1 MADYT
6 IPMSNGPTG
15 AASQIDS
22 RIPLNPAGAQIP
34 LEAKPFAPID
44 VNKDVQSAYKT
55 ATDIDSFQEQQ
66 SVNLEKQQVRE
77 TKQRDIAVLKSLQ
90 QSGNTLTSSEDL
102 TLALHQVGDKI
113 SPDALQNLQTRL
125 QTTKMTEAKF
135 AEMASKYP
143 ADVLLNQADVSDGI
157 YEKFRPVVD
166 EYKAELKASDPQAM
180 EKYKA
185 KVAANIQALQSQKN
199 QMNGQPLYPPEIID
213 HISKSDPDGVEAVLT
228 RTKYGAELARRAA
241 AANLQEIT
249 LKNKSADEA
258 RADKRE
264 SLSEKHELAYEAHN
278 SQMESRMAQVL
289 SDKKEGVS
297 AARMAPEDFEFGA
310 KQYLA
315 GDKSVMTS
323 LGYGKVGAENR
334 AEMRRAIR
342 IEATKAGLSPED
354 VATKMAEF
362 GGLQAGERK
371 LGERSA
377 NIGMAVTAAAKF
389 AELALDASNKV
400 PRSDI
405 LPFNRILLAGEKGTG
420 DENVVKFGAANNS
433 FINAYARAVSPTGVP
448 TVSDKDHA
456 REILETAYSQGQYK
470 AAIAQ
475 LQKEMKAEQASP
487 AAVKQDLRELASG
500 KNAMGEKSAKSSV
513 HTPSEIT
520 AAKAWL
526 ADPKNAKDPRFA
538 TIKTLSEGG

>member
-1 MADYT
+1 MA
-6 IPMSNGPTG
+6 NGPTG
-15 AASQIDS
+15 AASQIHSD
-22 RIPLNPAGAQIP
+22 IPLNPIGAQIP
-34 LEAKPFAPID
+34 LKAQPFAPID
-44 VNKDVQSAYKT
+44 VNKDIQSAYKT
-55 ATDIDSFQEQQ
+55 ATEIDDFQEQQ

-77 TKQRDIAVLKSLQ
+77 TKQRDIAILKSLQ

-113 SPDALQNLQTRL
+113 SPDALQNLQSRL
-125 QTTKMTEAKF
+125 SNTKMTEAKF

-143 ADVLLNQADVSDGI
+143 ADVLLDQASVSESL

-166 EYKAELKASDPQAM
+166 EYKAGLKANDPQAM
-180 EKYKA
+180 ANYQA
-185 KVAANIQALQSQKN
+185 KVAANIQALQAQKN
-199 QMNGQPLYPPEIID
+199 PINGQPLYPAEILD
-213 HISKSDPDGVEAVLT
+213 HIAKSDPDGTEAVLT
-228 RTKYGAELARRAA
+228 RTKYGSELARQAA
-241 AANLQEIT
+241 AAKLQETT
-249 LKNKSADEA
+249 LKNKSLDEE
-258 RADKRE
+258 RADKKE
-264 SLSEKHELAYEAHN
+264 ALAEKHEKAYESHN
-278 SQMESRMAQVL
+278 AQVESRMEQAL
-289 SDKKEGVS
+289 ADKKSGAD
-297 AARMAPEDFEFGA
+297 AAKMGPEDFEFGA

-334 AEMRRAIR
+334 AAMRRAIR
-342 IEATKAGLSPED
+342 TEATKAGLSPED

-377 NIGMAVTAAAKF
+377 NIGMAVTAASKF
-389 AELALDASNKV
+389 ADLALEASNKV

-487 AAVKQDLRELASG
+487 AAVKQDLRDLASG
-500 KNAMGEKSAKSSV
+500 KSSMGEKTAKSSV
-513 HTPSEIT
+513 HTPSEI
-520 AAKAWL
+520 ASAKAWI
-526 ADPKNAKDPRFA
+526 ADPKNAKDPHFA
-538 TIKTLSEGG
+538 AVKKIVEGG